1 MDRFL
6 IVYRGAADGSKDAP
20 PRAPGGWRD
29 WFARLGDAVVD
40 PGSLAAAAVE
50 IPNRLLGPK
59 ESTSSLSGYA
69 VVQAV
74 DFNAAVALA
83 EACPI
88 FDEGGS
94 VEIARLAGSPD
105 ASPG

>member
-20 PRAPGGWRD
+20 PREPGRWRA
-29 WFARLGDAVVD
+29 WFEGLGGALVD
-40 PGSLAAAAVE
+40 RGSLAAAAVE
-50 IPNRLLGPK
+50 VPNRLLGPK

-69 VVQAV
+69 VVAAS

-94 VEIARLAGSPD
+94 VEIARLADVPD
-105 ASPG
+105 AAPG